1 MQPFSEGFTAPTWAH
16 VLVLLVGTILTPG
29 RRTVAAALRVVG
41 LEQAGDFTN
50 YHRVLNRNR
59 WSGRWVA
66 RCLFRVLVNALVPT
80 GPVVMGLD
88 DTIERRWGAKIKAR
102 GICVGGVLRY
112 IGNDHGA
119 GWA

>member
-1 MQPFSEGFTAPTWAH
+1 
-16 VLVLLVGTILTPG
+16 
-29 RRTVAAALRVVG
+29 VVG

-50 YHRVLNRNR
+50 YHRVLNRKR

-102 GICVGGVLRY
+102 GICVGGVLRC